1 MERIEQVEED
11 GRSHFH
17 LFHSL
22 FTFLPLSL
30 PFFTHRRG
38 HSLWFAS
45 VHTYTFTLI
54 CVLALLLMQNGN
66 IERTFDGKRNIRATA
81 E

>member
-30 PFFTHRRG
+30 SFFYTQKRALSLVCLCTHIYF
-38 HSLWFAS
+38 HSHLCTSAS
-45 VHTYTFTLI
+45 FNAKWQH
-54 CVLALLLMQNGN
+54 
-66 IERTFDGKRNIRATA
+66 
-81 E
+81 